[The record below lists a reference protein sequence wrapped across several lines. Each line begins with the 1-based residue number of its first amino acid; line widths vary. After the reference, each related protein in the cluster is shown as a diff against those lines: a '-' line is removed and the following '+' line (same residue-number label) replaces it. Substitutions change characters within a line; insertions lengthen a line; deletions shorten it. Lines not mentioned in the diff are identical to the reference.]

1 MAIIA
6 QIQGGLGNQLFQYAA
21 ARAIAHHYQSDLLL
35 DINWYQHHHEDV
47 TPRQYQLENFQ
58 IFETAN
64 FSGETPSIPKRW
76 RRLLQERLCVSPFIF
91 VEKQHY
97 FFDKKVFDL
106 NLPSR
111 QDLYLMGYWQ
121 SYKYFDDIRSLLQH
135 ELGLKFA
142 LDAHHQAYFEAIT
155 QSSSTM
161 LHVRRGDYVSLHS
174 ASRVH
179 NVVDLAYYHRAMKK
193 ALEYDPS
200 AQFFIFSDDLEWA
213 KGHLPYQ
220 ERLTYIEPREGRDDV
235 VKELS
240 LMRACKSHILAN
252 SSLSWWGAW
261 LKKYDGGFVI
271 APSRWVND
279 RNVTLDDL
287 FPTNWLC
294 L

>member
-21 ARAIAHHYQSDLLL
+21 AKAIAHHYQSDLLL

-47 TPRQYQLENFQ
+47 TPRQYQLENFR

-200 AQFFIFSDDLEWA
+200 AHFFIFSDDLEWA

-220 ERLTYIEPREGRDDV
+220 ERLTYIEPREGCDDV
-235 VKELS
+235 VQELS

-261 LKKYDGGFVI
+261 LKEHDGGFVI